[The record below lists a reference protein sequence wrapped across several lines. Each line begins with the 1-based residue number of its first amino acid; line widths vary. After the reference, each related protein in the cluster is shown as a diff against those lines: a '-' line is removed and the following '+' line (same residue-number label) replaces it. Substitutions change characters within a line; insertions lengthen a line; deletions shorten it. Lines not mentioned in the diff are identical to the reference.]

1 MAGKGPQNPD
11 GGAKMPEIRVIR
23 DIDKSD
29 EPRPR
34 PEDVVHVTAPITIG
48 TLEGGMVS
56 GKTSLMLIIPLPD
69 GKTLVAETSLAAFRA
84 ASMALSALPE

>member
-1 MAGKGPQNPD
+1 MPQIN
-11 GGAKMPEIRVIR
+11 VIR
-23 DIDKSD
+23 DIDNSD

-56 GKTSLMLIIPLPD
+56 GKTSLMIIIPLPD
-69 GKTLVAETSLAAFRA
+69 GRTVIAETSLACFRTA
-84 ASMALSALPE
+84 NAALSAIPE